1 MVKYARNLLKLFSS
15 VPDSKQCV
23 LDGKLSVF
31 PYKTNSKRPIF
42 KKDEDGKSYTKQYD
56 KQIPLNVFSNNNN
69 ISLTI
74 GFDGG
79 NYGKH
84 LGVLDIDGY
93 KKLPNDEDTRT
104 DVWYDKELHK
114 MVCDDLYQ
122 VLKDLPIESIHA
134 KSWSNGY
141 HLYYFTSQS
150 LLTSDVQVLKFI
162 KFPNDYHIQELQG
175 KGINEISDMIEVFSK
190 NNQRCL
196 TYPSRVIE
204 TKKDSNGDDETRKG
218 TYEILSHDPS
228 FERLF
233 DNPVEDI
240 SSLLVDTFVEHGFI
254 FDEDGYKQAIA
265 IESTHKKRV
274 KTYKNKGTSRFNG
287 NESLNLY
294 KLTPKIKKDI
304 ISEIGGIINK
314 TIGKHYKVIIALDG
328 GFTNLGLTKEDRF
341 ELISNAIHEYDD
353 TEQHIRQLQ
362 YSIDNPSSE
371 KLGFNTIIT
380 LEPSTEVNIDKI
392 KELYDK
398 AKDKNRKEVLKPIED
413 SIDDL
418 IHSMKNV
425 LNSYENDSKVVN
437 QMEKMIESLKD
448 SIYPYDLYYQVYNKE
463 KKVLRRQLAID
474 VVDEYN
480 IKSCYDV
487 NTGEDKLYYLTSDGY
502 YDELNISVLKHLIY
516 ENHGVNYENQ
526 IIKNI
531 IESIPRNS
539 NKLPNLIQFNNGI
552 FNNVD
557 LTFTT
562 FDEFDI
568 RDNLVYKRI
577 GVIDESSGKINLLT
591 YNPNARL
598 TDDPNERTYVEQVLR
613 NILIPKNDEDNY
625 DLLIDRLER
634 DGETIL
640 GINRKNIT
648 ISYDS
653 KGNSG
658 KSVINFIHKLVLNDL
673 YKNVD
678 SSSFDDNFNYELFSN
693 NHSINID
700 ETTQKELMEIMEKL
714 KSFTSPNSSK
724 DHRKQYGTGKVKSD
738 NDGNIDIYTNHLIKP
753 NLDDGG
759 FLGRLTIITF
769 PNQFRKEH
777 EVKMN
782 KYENAYVEDE
792 KTYDKL
798 KEDIDGLSWYVSSS
812 INYYLDMIHVKG
824 NFRCYQTKE
833 QVLDIIGNTDIY
845 SKFCIIFLERDDDM
859 KTSNKEIKAVFEDYV
874 EDTGKLVN
882 DSERKISNK
891 LGKTIKE
898 LFGTIK
904 EDTRDGV
911 VYPLRIKTKD
921 EIEDDSRKILTSCD
935 DDFTNIQMDLVKN
948 LKESEKIIYN
958 HIKLNELNTIEDL
971 QRNYKT
977 IDVNKIVYDLI
988 QLDLIKYKEQHDL
1001 DDY

>member
-15 VPDSKQCV
+15 VPDCEQCV
-23 LDGKLSVF
+23 LDGKLSVYPF
-31 PYKTNSKRPIF
+31 FKDSKRPF
-42 KKDEDGKSYTKQYD
+42 SKKGKDGKYHVLAYNKKTSLRKFRND
-56 KQIPLNVFSNNNN
+56 DN
-69 ISLTI
+69 ISFTI
-74 GFDGG
+74 GFDGN

-104 DVWYDKELHK
+104 GVWYDKDLHK
-114 MVCDDLYQ
+114 MVCDDLYE

-134 KSWSNGY
+134 KTWSNGY
-141 HLYYFTSQS
+141 HLYYFTSES

-162 KFPNDYHIQELQG
+162 KFPSDYHIQELQG
-175 KGINEISDMIEVFSK
+175 KGINELSDMVEVFSK

-204 TKKDSNGDDETRKG
+204 TKKGSNGKDETRKG

-240 SSLLVDTFVEHGFI
+240 SSLLVDTFVEHGFK

-398 AKDKNRKEVLKPIED
+398 AKDKNRKEVMKPIED

-425 LNSYENDSKVVN
+425 LNNYDNDSKVLN
-437 QMEKMIESLKD
+437 QMERMIESLKD

-539 NKLPNLIQFNNGI
+539 DKLPNLIQFNNGI

-577 GVIDESSGKINLLT
+577 GVIDESTGKINLLT

-753 NLDDGG
+753 NLEDGG

-882 DSERKISNK
+882 DSERKISNN

-921 EIEDDSRKILTSCD
+921 EIEDDSRKILISCD